1 MSDPSL
7 SPHMSADKFRELGRA
22 FVDFIADYM
31 EQAERYPVM
40 SRARPGEVYDAI
52 PEHPPQAPGS
62 ADEWAEIF
70 KDLTRVVLPGLT
82 HWQSPNFF
90 GFFPANTSGPAILGE
105 LLSAGLGVQGMLWL
119 TSPACT
125 ELEMKV
131 LDWLAEMLEL
141 PAGFRSTGAG
151 GGVIHGTASE
161 ATLTAMVA
169 ARRRAL
175 GGATGGGRLVAYAS
189 AEAHS
194 SVVKAAMISGVAAG
208 PDDAG
213 GVRLIEVDRA
223 GRMRID
229 HLREALC
236 ADVAAGRTPFFI
248 CATIGTTGTTAIDP
262 LGEVVDAI
270 SKYKGAART
279 WLHVDA
285 AHAGAACICPEF
297 RPWLAGVEHADSFC
311 FNPHKWLLTN
321 FDCDCFYVA
330 DRRALIESL
339 SISPEYLRNRASQS
353 GAVIDYRDWQI
364 PLGRRFRA
372 LKLWFVIRH
381 YGVEGLRAHVREGVR
396 LAALFE
402 SLVRADDRF
411 EVSTPRTMNLVC
423 FRLRPPPDAGRDRAD
438 GLNRALLERI
448 NATGRAFLTHGALP
462 AAMGGGV
469 VLRMAIGGTATR
481 EAHVRRAW
489 ELIGECAKELI
500 R

>member
-1 MSDPSL
+1 MSEPSP
-7 SPHMSADKFRELGRA
+7 SPHMSPEQFRELGRT

-31 EQAERYPVM
+31 EQVERYPVL
-40 SRARPGEVYDAI
+40 SRSRPGEVYEAL
-52 PEHPPQAPGS
+52 PEHPPRSPGS
-62 ADEWAEIF
+62 AEEWAEVF

-175 GGATGGGRLVAYAS
+175 DGGAPSGGRLAAYAS
-189 AEAHS
+189 TEAHS

-208 PDDAG
+208 SEDG
-213 GVRLIEVDRA
+213 EGVRLIEVDSE

-229 HLREALC
+229 RLREALGV
-236 ADVAAGRTPFFI
+236 DVAAGRRPFFV
-248 CATIGTTGTTAIDP
+248 CATVGTTGTTALDP
-262 LGEVVDAI
+262 VAEIA
-270 SKYKGAART
+270 GALDTAPRRP

-297 RPWLAGVEHADSFC
+297 RPWLAGVERADSFC

-321 FDCDCFYVA
+321 FDCDCFYIA

-402 SLVRADDRF
+402 GLVRADDRF
-411 EVSTPRTMNLVC
+411 EVSAPRRMNLVC
-423 FRLRPPPDAGRDRAD
+423 FRLRAPAGAGRDEAD
-438 GLNRALLERI
+438 ALNRGLLERI

-462 AAMGGGV
+462 QAMGGGV
-469 VLRMAIGGTATR
+469 VLRLAIGGTATR
-481 EAHVRRAW
+481 EEHVRGAW
-489 ELIGECAKELI
+489 ALIAECAAELTG
-500 R
+500 